1 MFKNIVFS
9 DHCYGQDKGG
19 FEKNYTM
26 LKPYINKDIN
36 VINIDS
42 TNDFKSNIENIYNT
56 CSDFSCNSI
65 FIGGDHSIAISTVSA
80 VWKPNMK
87 LIWIDAHADINT
99 PDASITKNKHGMPLA
114 YLTGLCENEYNINM
128 ARVKF
133 EEIIYIGLRS
143 VDSFEKEII
152 EKHNIKVIDY
162 KQHSIFILRQI
173 SQLLDSS
180 SILHISF
187 DVDALSPDI
196 MPCTGT
202 REDDGIEYT
211 KIKDILN
218 HLLYYNINSMDIVE
232 LNFSLA
238 NSPQDIITSH
248 STIINILKNYNIF
261 EL

>member
-9 DHCYGQDKGG
+9 DHSYGQDKGG

-26 LKPYINKDIN
+26 LKPYINKNIN
-36 VINIDS
+36 VINKDS
-42 TNDFKSNIENIYNT
+42 TNDFKSNIENIYNI
-56 CSDFSCNSI
+56 CSDFSYNSI

-80 VWKPNMK
+80 VWRPNMK
-87 LIWIDAHADINT
+87 LIWIDAHSDINT
-99 PDASITKNKHGMPLA
+99 PEASITKNKHGMPLA

-128 ARVKF
+128 AKVKF
-133 EEIIYIGLRS
+133 EDIIYIGLRS
-143 VDSFEKEII
+143 VDNFEKEII
-152 EKHNIKVIDY
+152 EKHNIKVINY
-162 KQHSIFILRQI
+162 KQHSTFILNEL
-173 SQLLDSS
+173 SQLLDSD

-202 REDDGIEYT
+202 REEDGIEYT

-218 HLLYYNINSMDIVE
+218 YLLYYNINSIDIVE

-238 NSPQDIITSH
+238 KSSQDIITSH
-248 STIINILKNYNIF
+248 STILNIFKNYNIF